1 MSVLRD
7 GLFNS
12 PSDAAAESG
21 VEEGAPRDVSG
32 SREAEILQ
40 V

>member
-1 MSVLRD
+1 MSVLRG

-12 PSDAAAESG
+12 PFDAVAESG

-32 SREAEILQ
+32 SHEAEILQ
-40 V
+40 F